1 MSVEIRIASLLRVA
15 TEDLAGAKMLAAAGN
30 RNAVYLAEQSAE
42 KIIRAVLTSE
52 SIHPGIKHDLESMVS
67 SIPDANPLK
76 PALRDI
82 QHLKD
87 YATAFRY
94 PTQEGRIKPLPAD
107 VGESLAKVQAA
118 LEGALARFGVDPE
131 KPNSPATRPEPIR

>member
-1 MSVEIRIASLLRVA
+1 MSVEVRIASLLRVA
-15 TEDLAGAKMLAAAGN
+15 AEDLAGARILEAGGN
-30 RNAVYLAEQSAE
+30 RNAVYLAEQAAE

-52 SIHPGIKHDLESMVS
+52 SIHPGIKHDLESMVT

-76 PALRDI
+76 PRLRDV

-107 VGESLAKVQAA
+107 VAESLGKVQAA
-118 LEGALARFGVDPE
+118 LDDAVARFGVDVE
-131 KPNSPATRPEPIR
+131 KVNSPAMRPEPIR

>member
-1 MSVEIRIASLLRVA
+1 MSVEVRIASLLRVA
-15 TEDLAGAKMLAAAGN
+15 AGDLTDARTLAGSGS
-30 RNAVYLAEQSAE
+30 RNAVYLAEQAAE

-52 SIHPGIKHDLESMVS
+52 SIHPGIKHDLEGMVT

-76 PALRDI
+76 PSLRDI

-94 PTQEGRIKPLPAD
+94 PTQQGRIQPLPPD
-107 VGESLAKVQAA
+107 VDASIAKVQTA
-118 LEGALARFGVDPE
+118 LDEAVARFGVDLA
-131 KPNSPATRPEPIR
+131 KPDLPAARPKPIR